1 MGSADRV
8 GSAVIARIVVPT
20 LTRKDLL
27 FELLPTIDVPVG
39 TVLIVDNG
47 DQDIG
52 EVYVQNV
59 ARVRVADLGA
69 NLGVAASWNLGI
81 KTGVM
86 HDWTMILSD
95 DVRLPPGA
103 LAQFAAQSAPDR
115 IVLSATWPH
124 WCAFTIGIDV
134 VRKVGLFD
142 ENFYPAYFEDNDYQ
156 RRLDDAGI
164 AVQYGPEVGH
174 ANSSTLQTAGR
185 RFTQA
190 NTLSFERNLQYI
202 TAKWQHEGPTVWDP
216 YRWRE
221 QAWT

>member
-1 MGSADRV
+1 
-8 GSAVIARIVVPT
+8 VIARIVVPT

-27 FELLPTIDVPVG
+27 YDLLASIDVHVG
-39 TVLIVDNG
+39 TLLIIDNG
-47 DQDIG
+47 RQELGQLWLPLVDDL
-52 EVYVQNV
+52 
-59 ARVRVADLGA
+59 RVADLGS

-81 KTGVM
+81 KTGVQD
-86 HDWTMILSD
+86 DWLMVLSD
-95 DVRLPPGA
+95 DVRMPPGA
-103 LAQFAAQSAPDR
+103 LAQFAEQSAADR

-134 VRKVGLFD
+134 VRTVGLFD

-164 AVQYGPEVGH
+164 AVQYGPEVHH

-202 TAKWQHEGPTVWDP
+202 TAKWTAGGSSAWDP